1 MSKIAKII
9 QEINLHGTTDGS
21 ISIGIITEPYG
32 EDSQSVASIGIAL
45 QSTANEPDW
54 KVHIPK
60 ENIDAV
66 ITALH
71 EAKKAL

>member
-1 MSKIAKII
+1 MSKLSKVIK
-9 QEINLHGTTDGS
+9 EIRLDGTKDGC
-21 ISIGIITEPYG
+21 IRVGVIEEPYG
-32 EDSQSVASIGIAL
+32 KDSESVVSIAVLL
-45 QSTANEPDW
+45 QSGSDEVDW

-66 ITALH
+66 ISALH